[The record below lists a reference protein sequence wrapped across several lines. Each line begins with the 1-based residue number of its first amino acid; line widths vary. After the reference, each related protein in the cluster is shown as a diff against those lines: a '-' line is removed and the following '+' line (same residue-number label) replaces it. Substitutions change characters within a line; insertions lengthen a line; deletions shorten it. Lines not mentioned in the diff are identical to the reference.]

1 MSPNHWLSIFIQID
15 QGAKTPPPGWLY
27 GETNGKKGL
36 FPENYVEKI
45 TEEEAKGAGKQDTIS
60 VSSPDSSS
68 TVKSLAAA
76 LSMQFA
82 SGGSLGGSAFA
93 SQTSSNSNVTVA
105 EVSAREKNN
114 YCTLMM

>member
-1 MSPNHWLSIFIQID
+1 MSPSHCLSIFIQID
-15 QGAKTPPPGWLY
+15 QGARTPPPGWLY

-60 VSSPDSSS
+60 VSPPDSSS

-76 LSMQFA
+76 LSMQFV

-93 SQTSSNSNVTVA
+93 SQTSSDSSVRVA
-105 EVSAREKNN
+105 EVSARDDN
-114 YCTLMM
+114 YSPLMM

>member
-1 MSPNHWLSIFIQID
+1 MSPSHCLSIFIQID
-15 QGAKTPPPGWLY
+15 QGARTPPPGWLY

-60 VSSPDSSS
+60 VSPPDSSS

-82 SGGSLGGSAFA
+82 SGGSLGGSVFA
-93 SQTSSNSNVTVA
+93 SQTSSDSSVRVA
-105 EVSAREKNN
+105 EVSARDDN
-114 YCTLMM
+114 YSPLMM

>member
-1 MSPNHWLSIFIQID
+1 MSPNHWLLIFIQID

-45 TEEEAKGAGKQDTIS
+45 TEEEAKAAGKQDTIS
-60 VSSPDSSS
+60 VSPPDSSS

-82 SGGSLGGSAFA
+82 SGGSLGWSAFA

-114 YCTLMM
+114 QPLMM

>member
-1 MSPNHWLSIFIQID
+1 MSPSHCLSIFIQID
-15 QGAKTPPPGWLY
+15 QGARTPPPGWLY

-45 TEEEAKGAGKQDTIS
+45 TEEEAKGAGKQGTIS
-60 VSSPDSSS
+60 A
-68 TVKSLAAA
+68 VKSLAAA

-93 SQTSSNSNVTVA
+93 SLTSSNVTVA
-105 EVSAREKNN
+105 EVKKKMLEKKIIDSS
-114 YCTLMM
+114 

>member
-1 MSPNHWLSIFIQID
+1 M
-15 QGAKTPPPGWLY
+15 
-27 GETNGKKGL
+27 
-36 FPENYVEKI
+36 EKI
-45 TEEEAKGAGKQDTIS
+45 TEEEAKSAGKQDTIS
-60 VSSPDSSS
+60 VSPPDSSS

-105 EVSAREKNN
+105 EVSAREKIIAPS
-114 YCTLMM
+114 